1 MSKRD
6 QPFRCVSI
14 IQTSLHTPLSADI
27 CALVQLY
34 CQILARKNALDG
46 VEANL
51 PVPEFRG
58 FVKVVH
64 VLLFS
69 RLLDAMGLHHGCSE
83 LRW

>member
-6 QPFRCVSI
+6 QPFRCVSV
-14 IQTSLHTPLSADI
+14 IQTSLHTPLPADI
-27 CALVQLY
+27 RALVQLY
-34 CQILARKNALDG
+34 CQILARKNAVAG

-51 PVPEFRG
+51 PVPELHG
-58 FVKVVH
+58 FVRMVH
-64 VLLFS
+64 MLLFS